1 MPAGAAAGVAA
12 ADVAFD
18 VATGGVAVKPAPGV
32 TVRRDVRH
40 PQVALWLLLLLLLEH
55 RRRCFT
61 CGICMIIHISHY
73 CKFVIARVRSNL
85 PAARE
90 LKFVASRV
98 SLPVPEEKKTRPI
111 MARAMT
117 KTRTTLVSIG

>member
-1 MPAGAAAGVAA
+1 
-12 ADVAFD
+12 
-18 VATGGVAVKPAPGV
+18 
-32 TVRRDVRH
+32 
-40 PQVALWLLLLLLLEH
+40 
-55 RRRCFT
+55 
-61 CGICMIIHISHY
+61 MIIHISHY